1 MAARLIQ
8 TRWRCHVHRER
19 YVTFTSSRL
28 IQKQWRAYVCRKIYI
43 ENFAATMIQTKW
55 RSYDCSSMYKRY
67 CSARIIQK
75 TWRSYD
81 CQMNFLH
88 FLADILIVQSTIRRF
103 LVQRRVKAMKDRAAT
118 AIQREY
124 RRYACLTSY
133 KQTVAAI
140 TIQRTWRGF
149 IEFLRMTRERHACTI
164 IQKNWRRF
172 WCFSNFIIALDCSI
186 QIQAHVRGHI
196 QNRKYSAQKFAAV
209 AIQTAWRTANAK
221 KVASQNKS
229 QLKGAVLLQRIYR
242 GFQARQRYWYT
253 LGCAMQIQ
261 SWWRGRHTYHLVQN
275 KLNAILTLQCF
286 ARCSLARQQYMQRR
300 FVFMLIQTAEQE
312 RTKKIVALR
321 MKEQVRDDME
331 ERQRDEAARVIQRF
345 FVNVKDEADEL
356 ILATKRR
363 KKWRK
368 NMKRERHT
376 DNVEEAF
383 LEDVWLGLVAQN
395 NFEEPFTRNYIDI
408 GLDFGGKGS
417 SRVPRHQIDDDDQ
430 SQFSLFEGA
439 PARMTFKRHP
449 NSSIQLVRKV
459 DAIDLDDDFQLE
471 EAFIDAEICNAKVL
485 KNLPGINEGRKEY
498 TTTLNSSMSVMKVDA
513 ESRNEKNQRG
523 GIVTHKARVDDSH
536 LGQNHQ
542 TQSNILTMSNHY

>member
-1 MAARLIQ
+1 M
-8 TRWRCHVHRER
+8 
-19 YVTFTSSRL
+19 
-28 IQKQWRAYVCRKIYI
+28 
-43 ENFAATMIQTKW
+43 
-55 RSYDCSSMYKRY
+55 
-67 CSARIIQK
+67 
-75 TWRSYD
+75 
-81 CQMNFLH
+81 
-88 FLADILIVQSTIRRF
+88 
-103 LVQRRVKAMKDRAAT
+103 
-118 AIQREY
+118 
-124 RRYACLTSY
+124 
-133 KQTVAAI
+133 
-140 TIQRTWRGF
+140 
-149 IEFLRMTRERHACTI
+149 
-164 IQKNWRRF
+164 
-172 WCFSNFIIALDCSI
+172 
-186 QIQAHVRGHI
+186 RGHI

-221 KVASQNKS
+221 KVASQLSVLQQVAHSGFDVAEKESGAATKIQRLFRGSLCRTALRVHLAAVLIQSRVRGKQARTAVRLYIAVRKIQAAWRAFTPRQSYVTYIAARKIQATWRRYIPRQGFVTYIAARSIQNSWRSAKAKKILYSLRNRFNAASLIQSAWRGFVCYTDFVFTLSDIVAAQRIARGYLSRKKYSSVIRLNIERNKS